1 MEERV
6 VTTMA
11 ALLWGGD
18 SVLPGGSYL
27 LHLSL
32 LERREGRVLMALTIL
47 IQYYI
52 ISDYWSAMS
61 WDRVHIPCSL
71 VPSLDSLCTDN

>member
-1 MEERV
+1 MEKRV

-32 LERREGRVLMALTIL
+32 LERREGRVLMMVTIL
-47 IQYYI
+47 LQFTILHYFRLLVCYVLGQGSY
-52 ISDYWSAMS
+52 
-61 WDRVHIPCSL
+61 SL
-71 VPSLDSLCTDN
+71 FSGP

>member
-1 MEERV
+1 VEERV

-32 LERREGRVLMALTIL
+32 LERRE
-47 IQYYI
+47 
-52 ISDYWSAMS
+52 DYWSAMS